1 MATETRNR
9 RRRSLLAVLLALIA
23 AGALCVLGAAAAG
36 YTISF
41 PILDAFIDAI
51 SVSPEERAARDAQGG
66 DAAIPAAGAGGSED
80 AAADEANCLLG
91 LLCINASAAGSVDGG
106 DSLAANVS
114 TTSNKRCFLDLVC
127 FTANSSAATGG
138 FWDGAIDANTNV
150 DGEGIEADLE
160 ANGENCLLGL
170 ICLNANLDASA
181 NSGAYASL
189 ANALSDW
196 WNSLAGLFVRIEA
209 NG

>member
-9 RRRSLLAVLLALIA
+9 RRRSLLAVLQALSA
-23 AGALCVLGAAAAG
+23 AGALVFLGPAAAG

-51 SVSPEERAARDAQGG
+51 SVSPEARAARDAQGG

-181 NSGAYASL
+181 NSGANASL